1 MNQRFFIALLPPDS
15 IQDEVRQIQYDFEA
29 RYSSKATLKVPPHIT
44 LIPPFELSSDLLN
57 PLQIELEKF
66 AKTYS
71 PFTINLSGFAAFP
84 PRVIYLDV
92 VPNPVLP
99 NLYIDI
105 AATLVNT
112 LGIIDP
118 YASRPF
124 VPHMTVAFRDLIS
137 ENFELAW
144 AEFRDRQINFEF
156 EAINLT
162 LLAHDEQKWNVLS
175 NFSLK
180 STKELP

>member
-15 IQDEVRQIQYDFEA
+15 IQDEVRQIQSDFEA
-29 RYSSKATLKVPPHIT
+29 RYSTKATLKAPPHIT
-44 LIPPFELSSDLLN
+44 LIPPFELSDRIEL
-57 PLQIELEKF
+57 LQIELEKF
-66 AKTYS
+66 AKMRS

-84 PRVIYLDV
+84 PRVIFLDV

-99 NLYIDI
+99 NLYLDI
-105 AATLVNT
+105 AATLANT

-124 VPHMTVAFRDLIS
+124 VPHMTVGFRDLTP

-144 AEFRDRQINFEF
+144 AEFRDRKINFAF

-175 NFSLK
+175 SFALK
-180 STKELP
+180 STAEST